1 MKYAKIKI
9 ITDIVLPY
17 KFIGSTIRGALGWS
31 LKKVVCINPSFKC
44 EGCFAKDNCLYYDM
58 YESDFTKFR
67 LSLKLSG
74 EVEFEVF
81 LFEELFYMRYQVF
94 PLCLM

>member
-1 MKYAKIKI
+1 MSFSKRFNMKYSSIKV

-31 LKKVVCINPSFKC
+31 LKRVVCINPSFKC

-58 YESDFTKFR
+58 Y
-67 LSLKLSG
+67 
-74 EVEFEVF
+74 
-81 LFEELFYMRYQVF
+81 
-94 PLCLM
+94 